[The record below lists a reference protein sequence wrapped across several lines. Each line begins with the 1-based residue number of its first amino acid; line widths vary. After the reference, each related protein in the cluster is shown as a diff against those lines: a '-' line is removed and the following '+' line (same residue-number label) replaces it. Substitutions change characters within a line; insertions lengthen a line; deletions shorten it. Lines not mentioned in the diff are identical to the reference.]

1 MRGTY
6 YIPALTYSGLMPVV
20 LLFPN
25 FALSSSP
32 PDSSNEHR
40 LLTAPAGPS
49 LFSFVLVYR
58 ALDLS
63 QPLYLVFSL
72 FSLSRSQPLF
82 SDARDSLSESGID
95 AKAGSRKRRIT
106 KWSVTA
112 CARGAVYIRCRARFT
127 LLSRTSSLSSELV
140 ASAPPAVRVLQNG
153 ERYAYRD
160 GKCQPSRRAGVR
172 KRRPI

>member
-1 MRGTY
+1 MYVSSLTLSLLFSSPLSISPLLVRGTY

-40 LLTAPAGPS
+40 LLTAPAGSS

-72 FSLSRSQPLF
+72 FSLSL
-82 SDARDSLSESGID
+82 SL
-95 AKAGSRKRRIT
+95 ATPVFR
-106 KWSVTA
+106 
-112 CARGAVYIRCRARFT
+112 RAR
-127 LLSRTSSLSSELV
+127 LLV
-140 ASAPPAVRVLQNG
+140 G
-153 ERYAYRD
+153 ERY
-160 GKCQPSRRAGVR
+160 RR
-172 KRRPI
+172 KSWHS